1 MVENMKDSS
10 AIWNYSNTVPKVD
23 LTNPDEMI
31 RANGAAEAA
40 QTDRLKAEVE
50 DYSKILEE
58 LRQLYDRNNEL
69 VQKLQFMNRNAT
81 ESVRTLLEDNN
92 RQISEKLAAL
102 EEWDRKAFEAQ
113 MQASLKDA
121 KDEIMGSIRGS
132 SSEARDLFS
141 EVNDFSH
148 RDNVRV
154 YRNVQASMIAELS
167 KQTQEL
173 SERLDI
179 IQKQSEPDPARNT
192 LQKISFG
199 LLIAVMVLQLLEG
212 AGLIALLTGV
222 LH

>member
-1 MVENMKDSS
+1 M
-10 AIWNYSNTVPKVD
+10 
-23 LTNPDEMI
+23 
-31 RANGAAEAA
+31 
-40 QTDRLKAEVE
+40 
-50 DYSKILEE
+50 
-58 LRQLYDRNNEL
+58 
-69 VQKLQFMNRNAT
+69 
-81 ESVRTLLEDNN
+81 RTLLEDNN

-102 EEWDRKAFEAQ
+102 EEWDHKAFEAQ
-113 MQASLKDA
+113 MMGSLKDA
-121 KDEIMGSIRGS
+121 KDEIMGSIRES

-212 AGLIALLTGV
+212 AGLIALLTGI

>member
-1 MVENMKDSS
+1 MVDNMKDSS

-102 EEWDRKAFEAQ
+102 EEWDHKAFEAQ
-113 MQASLKDA
+113 MMGSLKDA
-121 KDEIMGSIRGS
+121 KDEIMGSIRES

-141 EVNDFSH
+141 EVNEFSH

-212 AGLIALLTGV
+212 AGLIALLTGI

>member
-1 MVENMKDSS
+1 
-10 AIWNYSNTVPKVD
+10 
-23 LTNPDEMI
+23 
-31 RANGAAEAA
+31 
-40 QTDRLKAEVE
+40 
-50 DYSKILEE
+50 
-58 LRQLYDRNNEL
+58 
-69 VQKLQFMNRNAT
+69 
-81 ESVRTLLEDNN
+81 
-92 RQISEKLAAL
+92 
-102 EEWDRKAFEAQ
+102 

-121 KDEIMGSIRGS
+121 KDEIMGSIRES

>member
-1 MVENMKDSS
+1 MTTTLSIRVDS
-10 AIWNYSNTVPKVD
+10 D
-23 LTNPDEMI
+23 
-31 RANGAAEAA
+31 
-40 QTDRLKAEVE
+40 LKAEVE

-102 EEWDRKAFEAQ
+102 EEWDHKAFEAQ

-121 KDEIMGSIRGS
+121 KDEIMGSIRES